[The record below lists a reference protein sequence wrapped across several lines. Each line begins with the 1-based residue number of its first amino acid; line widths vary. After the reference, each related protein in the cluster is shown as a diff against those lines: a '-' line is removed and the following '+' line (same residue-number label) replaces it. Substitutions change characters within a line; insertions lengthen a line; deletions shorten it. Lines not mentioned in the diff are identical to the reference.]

1 MSATYGWMP
10 DNPPP
15 PIAGV
20 FGLDMA
26 DILLHHQTG
35 ETERADRYD
44 LRGTELDRDE
54 VMWLR
59 GVAETARHVGARELL
74 TDAEELIEAIL
85 KHGSI
90 ILVVER

>member
-1 MSATYGWMP
+1 VP
-10 DNPPP
+10 DIPPP
-15 PIAGV
+15 PMTGV

-26 DILLHHQTG
+26 DILLHHLSG
-35 ETERADRYD
+35 ADRSDRYE
-44 LRGTELDRDE
+44 LRETALDRDE

-59 GVAETARHVGARELL
+59 GVAETAEHVGADELRS
-74 TDAEELIEAIL
+74 DAEELIEAIL